1 VIFQTMSECWWGWT
15 CVRAGD
21 LRSRI
26 NRGQKYMEANDEAK
40 AERLIRVGQ
49 IDLQVD
55 EAEDILQAL
64 HIGEADAF
72 VVAGSE
78 GDRVYT
84 LRSADHGYRVLV
96 ETMNEGAVI
105 LTADGVIVY
114 CNTSLAEMLRTPLRE
129 IIGKNIRTFIVDDD
143 LAGYQQVTDLALMR
157 AAKRE
162 ITIKA
167 EDGTPVPS
175 YFSLGPLMLDGVR
188 AICGVV
194 TDLSEQKR
202 AQELAVSEQLER
214 AARAQAEAANRI
226 KDEFLATLSHELRN
240 PINAILGWARM
251 LAGEQQSDKEFRDH
265 AVEVIARNARMQAQ
279 IIEDMMDVSR
289 IIAGKFELNVD
300 AVDLAKAAQA
310 AIDTVRPAADD
321 KGVHLNVS
329 LEQSLVVSGDA
340 TRLQQVFL
348 NLLTNSIKFTPAGGQ
363 VRVTLERTDSTARI
377 TVADTGKGIDADF
390 LPHIFERF
398 RQDDLTFS
406 RKHTGLGLGLAI
418 VHRVVQLH
426 GGEIKA
432 YSEGREKGST
442 FIVTL
447 PI

>member
-1 VIFQTMSECWWGWT
+1 
-15 CVRAGD
+15 
-21 LRSRI
+21 
-26 NRGQKYMEANDEAK
+26 
-40 AERLIRVGQ
+40 
-49 IDLQVD
+49 
-55 EAEDILQAL
+55 
-64 HIGEADAF
+64 
-72 VVAGSE
+72 
-78 GDRVYT
+78 
-84 LRSADHGYRVLV
+84 
-96 ETMNEGAVI
+96 
-105 LTADGVIVY
+105 
-114 CNTSLAEMLRTPLRE
+114 
-129 IIGKNIRTFIVDDD
+129 
-143 LAGYQQVTDLALMR
+143 
-157 AAKRE
+157 
-162 ITIKA
+162 
-167 EDGTPVPS
+167 
-175 YFSLGPLMLDGVR
+175 
-188 AICGVV
+188 
-194 TDLSEQKR
+194 
-202 AQELAVSEQLER
+202 VSEQLER
-214 AARAQAEAANRI
+214 AARAQAEASNRI

-251 LAGEQQSDKEFRDH
+251 LAGEQQSDKEFHDH

-310 AIDTVRPAADD
+310 AVDTVRPAADD
-321 KGVHLNVS
+321 KGVQLNVS

-363 VRVTLERTDSTARI
+363 VRVTLQRTDSTARI

>member
-1 VIFQTMSECWWGWT
+1 MIFQTMSECWWGWT
-15 CVRAGD
+15 CVRAGN

-26 NRGQKYMEANDEAK
+26 NRGQKCMEANDEAK

-310 AIDTVRPAADD
+310 AVDTVRPAADD

-363 VRVTLERTDSTARI
+363 VRVTLQRTDSTARI

>member
-1 VIFQTMSECWWGWT
+1 
-15 CVRAGD
+15 
-21 LRSRI
+21 
-26 NRGQKYMEANDEAK
+26 MEANDEAK

-310 AIDTVRPAADD
+310 AVDTVRPAADD

-340 TRLQQVFL
+340 T
-348 NLLTNSIKFTPAGGQ
+348 
-363 VRVTLERTDSTARI
+363 
-377 TVADTGKGIDADF
+377 
-390 LPHIFERF
+390 
-398 RQDDLTFS
+398 
-406 RKHTGLGLGLAI
+406 
-418 VHRVVQLH
+418 
-426 GGEIKA
+426 
-432 YSEGREKGST
+432 
-442 FIVTL
+442 
-447 PI
+447 